1 MSGGYDERR
10 KLAEK
15 AVTIAKRMNQLGLSF
30 LLRSSNEFAGV
41 LFEIEETLV
50 DGDRRRIA
58 HVVGTDYKVYKEYL
72 DYMEEGTDEV
82 VDARILT
89 FPGAPFTLTAR
100 VRPGL
105 TDEPGDLEFIIIG
118 ERANQLAKLRVELDK
133 RNAEI
138 RELSYLLDSAM
149 KRVDTLEHEL
159 KIKSEELRRNFEIVR
174 SMTEENSRLKSYITQ
189 LTTVVQEYMVGDL
202 QKASALEHLLK
213 KAQSIGRSHVM
224 DVYDLVEQT
233 IRQHRKIQEELS
245 MLTLPD
251 VKDINKSFRDVLREM
266 LPDIAK
272 SITPYVIEAL
282 KSSGANLE
290 GVNVEQVATEVAK
303 KIKEGEVAH
312 A

>member
-1 MSGGYDERR
+1 MSGGYDDRR

-15 AVTIAKRMNQLGLSF
+15 AITIAKRMDQLGLSY
-30 LLRSSNEFAGV
+30 LLRSTNEFAGV
-41 LFEIEETLV
+41 VFEIEETLV

-58 HVVGTDYKVYKEYL
+58 HVVGPDYKIYKEYL
-72 DYMEEGTDEV
+72 DYKEEGTDDLL
-82 VDARILT
+82 DARILT
-89 FPGAPFTLTAR
+89 FPGSPFTLTAR
-100 VRPGL
+100 VRSGL
-105 TDEPGDLEFIIIG
+105 TDEPGDLEFVIIG
-118 ERANQLAKLRVELDK
+118 DRANQLARLRIELDK

-138 RELSYLLDSAM
+138 RELSYMLDSAM

-159 KIKSEELRRNFEIVR
+159 KIKSEELRRNFEVIR

-189 LTTVVQEYMVGDL
+189 LTSVVEQYMIGDL
-202 QKASALEHLLK
+202 EKSAALEHLLK
-213 KAQSIGRSHVM
+213 KAQTIGRSQVM

-233 IRQHRKIQEELS
+233 VRQHRKIQEELS
-245 MLTLPD
+245 MLSLPD
-251 VKDINKSFRDVLREM
+251 VKDINKGLREVLREM

-290 GVNVEQVATEVAK
+290 GVNVDQVATEVAK
-303 KIKEGEVAH
+303 KIKEGEMAN

>member
-1 MSGGYDERR
+1 MSGGYDDRR

-15 AVTIAKRMNQLGLSF
+15 AITIAKKMDQLGLSY
-30 LLRSSNEFAGV
+30 LLRSTNEFAGV
-41 LFEIEETLV
+41 IFEIEEMLV
-50 DGDRRRIA
+50 EGDRRRIA
-58 HVVGTDYKVYKEYL
+58 HVVGPDYKIYKEYL
-72 DYMEEGTDEV
+72 DYKEEGTDDLL
-82 VDARILT
+82 DARILT
-89 FPGAPFTLTAR
+89 FPGTPFTLTAR

-105 TDEPGDLEFIIIG
+105 TDEPGDLEFVIIG
-118 ERANQLAKLRVELDK
+118 DRANQLARLRIELDK

-138 RELSYLLDSAM
+138 KELSYMLDSAM

-159 KIKSEELRRNFEIVR
+159 KIKSEELRRNFEIIR

-189 LTTVVQEYMVGDL
+189 LTSVVEQYMIGDL
-202 QKASALEHLLK
+202 EKSAALEHLLK
-213 KAQSIGRSHVM
+213 KAQTIGRSHVM

-233 IRQHRKIQEELS
+233 VRQHRKIQEELS
-245 MLTLPD
+245 MLFLPD
-251 VKDINKSFRDVLREM
+251 MKDINKGFKDVLREM

-290 GVNVEQVATEVAK
+290 SVNVDQVATEVAK
-303 KIKEGEVAH
+303 KIKEGEMAH